1 MKLNEFFRAAA
12 ICLAVVLV
20 FGAAIYGLG
29 LHTDKVISD
38 REVALTAG
46 KEEIYNKENASAS
59 SLTEVDVCVS
69 KISKLEDGG
78 YEVVS
83 ATTDKTY
90 SGGELAITVT
100 VDAEGK
106 IANITVEN
114 YPDSPAFNIFEKE
127 PSYMGTYI
135 GKDSALAD
143 VGTVSGS
150 TISSTAF
157 RELVSRSLGALTSN
171 GLIGAG
177 VKSDEQIFEELIPTV
192 APGFAK
198 LTAITPEGNITLG
211 YKAGNDTGFALV
223 IANGDANYLALV
235 NATGVCKVYD
245 NTGADVTDAQSS
257 VLGEAK
263 AYAEKNQK
271 NYDEALQKKLERL
284 MEGAS
289 DMSFKTVD
297 TFANVVSA
305 ATFNVGEE
313 SYRAFYLKPYGFDI
327 MDVYVVIDQSGAI
340 AKLDIKTIIFE
351 EEYYFGLSGL
361 KTADEKDA
369 YKDGFTGVTVDS
381 FTGEDMIVATAT
393 MSTKAVNQAVKD
405 AFEALETLS
414 GGEQD
419 E

>member
-1 MKLNEFFRAAA
+1 MKLNEFFRVAA

-20 FGAAIYGLG
+20 FGVAIYGLG

-38 REVALTAG
+38 REAELTAG
-46 KEEIYNKENASAS
+46 KEEIYSKENAAAS
-59 SLTEVDVCVS
+59 TLAEVNECVN

-83 ATTDKTY
+83 ATTEGTY

-106 IANITVEN
+106 IAGITVEN
-114 YPDSPAFNIFEKE
+114 YPDSPAFNIFEKD
-127 PSYMGTYI
+127 PAYMGTYV

-157 RELVSRSLGALTSN
+157 KNLVAKSLEALTSN

-192 APGFAK
+192 APAFAK
-198 LTAITPEGNITLG
+198 TAPITPEGNITLG
-211 YKAGNDTGFALV
+211 YKAGNDTGFALM
-223 IANGDANYLALV
+223 IASGKANYLAVV

-245 NTGADVTDAQSS
+245 NTGADVTSAQSA
-257 VLGEAK
+257 VCEEAK
-263 AYAEKNQK
+263 AYAAKNQK
-271 NYDEALQKKLERL
+271 SYDADLQKKLEKI

-289 DMSFKTVD
+289 DVSFTSVD

-305 ATFNVGEE
+305 ATFKVGEE
-313 SYRAFYLKPYGFDI
+313 SFTAFYLKPNGFDI
-327 MDVYVVIDQSGAI
+327 MDIYVVIDAQGAI

-351 EEYYFGLSGL
+351 EEYYKVEGL
-361 KTADEKDA
+361 KTPDEKAA
-369 YKDGFTGVTVDS
+369 YKNGFTGMTVDS
-381 FTGEDMIVATAT
+381 LTGEDVIVAKAT
-393 MSTKAVNQAVKD
+393 MSSKAVNQAIRD
-405 AFEALETLS
+405 AFEALETLG